1 VQALPG
7 RAVLIGDVAT
17 VASPVVVGQSNS
29 ASGPPIAF
37 FFPYGVAVLWGFT
50 EVKRE
55 RERESRIVILILIS
69 SFVLFVSIRFFYLF
83 FVSLFNPLA
92 AVCCALYVFNL
103 VLSPI

>member
-55 RERESRIVILILIS
+55 RYRIECDIDI
-69 SFVLFVSIRFFYLF
+69 FCYFSIRFYFSVLRLL
-83 FVSLFNPLA
+83 VKTS
-92 AVCCALYVFNL
+92 CCCLLRIICV
-103 VLSPI
+103 